1 MKNSETLPS
10 DTKKDESV
18 ELSPKKRLIE
28 DVSRHFGFAP
38 KSDNWEAKDDLE
50 ILESKNAKDI
60 LPYLTLGLLSDTEKA
75 RLMMLADEA
84 SDFILNVGND
94 TKIKPDL
101 IECLFNDRIADY
113 IGELE
118 MGRSISRKHGEAR
131 KLFCASLLNNTRKKP
146 ESVRGVYNNFFSYS
160 PNLACYCGGLGDRL
174 ELLGISETLNTPLF
188 ANNIAGEI
196 IYAYSQYDDPNEFE
210 DMLKNAPNETKLQ
223 LLPMMYYLT
232 CFCDV
237 DSWNH
242 RIISKVGKAIES
254 LEHEKNM
261 PPLVKVVAK
270 KFHYKIID
278 DINAIIV
285 DLDDP
290 KYADAINKYKK
301 EQEYDAEQQ
310 KNLHKEFTDL
320 PNNKRIARIAPGI
333 AATFGYFSLEMV
345 SDKNGNHASLNRY
358 ETAKEFGV
366 SQKSSALLK
375 MAHDP
380 DIKEIINGYLKLNLS
395 DVSLSAQIQLLK
407 FMSDAGGQRFN
418 KLCSTMGKVDEKLRL
433 RLAEGFLAVDFGEDF
448 GDALLEIAESGRL
461 NNEEKEK
468 IFDKISSCRE
478 SIRQIAELY
487 AGKDDGQFTRE
498 YARAA
503 NERLTDAIAVF
514 REIAKNG
521 VASAD
526 LGWAG
531 TPEFNYESAMEALGY
546 ETRSLEIISG
556 VLNDVRA
563 GKEGAFAEV
572 VLPPNSSSLAT
583 QRTFYNL
590 YSLDYGYV
598 LLHTRS
604 EGAGSFDPSLEYG
617 KARSRYNTDST
628 NVGIE
633 ASISL
638 ITNPVDP
645 FAIPNPYKPDP
656 RVVKNLNIYDP
667 STMDKVSAIRID
679 REGRTYGMS
688 ADDNRRDPVSEEGM
702 VSVDLAAIGDR
713 ADTPS
718 GKIARLISV
727 GGKLREDLLQASS
740 SLNHNTNWFD
750 HEKYGTSSGF
760 GELVK
765 YLDDMVLEWCKN
777 SPPDKDKNNSFT
789 ALMEKAKRA
798 TREKRGRKAAGAAN
812 VA

>member
-1 MKNSETLPS
+1 MKGEKLNLNEANNGIEPLVEAIAEEDAAQSDLDLDLDDYPEDVGPTPIFEELYNIGVEGYEDLKQAKPSEQLKYLLSLIEAAEADSFYGFFYAHKIFKKIAESDEFSPLIRLTAKIGGGLKEEARDGYHEPS
-10 DTKKDESV
+10 PKVVDDFENYGYSSIEYTRYRGILSPEQEKMNEEEIRSRIDELEKEDDESV
-18 ELSPKKRLIE
+18 DPYQWMSEMTALEFALQKIYFKKNQVRLHDEFPSLPK
-28 DVSRHFGFAP
+28 
-38 KSDNWEAKDDLE
+38 
-50 ILESKNAKDI
+50 ES
-60 LPYLTLGLLSDTEKA
+60 E
-75 RLMMLADEA
+75 
-84 SDFILNVGND
+84 
-94 TKIKPDL
+94 
-101 IECLFNDRIADY
+101 
-113 IGELE
+113 
-118 MGRSISRKHGEAR
+118 
-131 KLFCASLLNNTRKKP
+131 
-146 ESVRGVYNNFFSYS
+146 
-160 PNLACYCGGLGDRL
+160 
-174 ELLGISETLNTPLF
+174 
-188 ANNIAGEI
+188 
-196 IYAYSQYDDPNEFE
+196 
-210 DMLKNAPNETKLQ
+210 
-223 LLPMMYYLT
+223 
-232 CFCDV
+232 
-237 DSWNH
+237 
-242 RIISKVGKAIES
+242 
-254 LEHEKNM
+254 
-261 PPLVKVVAK
+261 LVKVASDAAAIVESEDKYGEESETPPNALLSQVFYK
-270 KFHYKIID
+270 DGHIAINFAEKNFFDLDKDTAICFAAVHGDKIIKKTIEEKLD
-278 DINAIIV
+278 FALVDI
-285 DLDDP
+285 P
-290 KYADAINKYKK
+290 
-301 EQEYDAEQQ
+301 
-310 KNLHKEFTDL
+310 
-320 PNNKRIARIAPGI
+320 
-333 AATFGYFSLEMV
+333 
-345 SDKNGNHASLNRY
+345 
-358 ETAKEFGV
+358 
-366 SQKSSALLK
+366 LK
-375 MAHDP
+375 
-380 DIKEIINGYLKLNLS
+380 
-395 DVSLSAQIQLLK
+395 AQLQLLK
-407 FMSDAGGQRFN
+407 FMTEANNERFD
-418 KLCSTMGKVDEKLRL
+418 KLCNVLQKMNNQQLKEALLENFV
-433 RLAEGFLAVDFGEDF
+433 AVDFGEDF

-468 IFDKISSCRE
+468 IFDKINSCRE

-590 YSLDYGYV
+590 YSPDYGYV

-688 ADDNRRDPVSEEGM
+688 ADDNRRDPVSEKGM

-727 GGKLREDLLQASS
+727 GGKLREDILQTTS

-777 SPPDKDKNNSFT
+777 SPPDKDKNNSFA
-789 ALMEKAKRA
+789 ALIEKAKKAARG
-798 TREKRGRKAAGAAN
+798 KRGRKTVEATK
-812 VA
+812 VAKVA